1 MGMRV
6 RFKVSII
13 TLLVVMVVLVCGSI
27 SMLFLMASSQFSS
40 DIATQSFKSKTDHAV
55 TKVQGLLKMAFSTAS
70 VAAQQND
77 VDQMPQRF
85 IEASQLPLLLELL
98 SQNPSLYSTYYG
110 FANDDFYQVIAVRGD
125 EEILKRHAAPA
136 GTAWIVRAIVN
147 DGERVQ
153 RWGFL
158 NKQRQIISTTSD
170 PMPDYNPTQ
179 RPWYSAALEAGDVV
193 LSQPY
198 WFNSLKQPGITASGK
213 LYGTDG
219 VFGVDL
225 TLSGLAS
232 ELAAIEVSENG
243 VLVLTDAQHNVLAS
257 SPAIAS
263 DMLMKSL
270 GDMKNAQLQVMGA
283 VWGRLDNQVLQE
295 VAHEGTAYFA
305 EKDMIPFPGTELYL
319 GILAPVQDF
328 SDLFADFHRLIL
340 IVSLGSL
347 ILFIPISILFS
358 ASLSRKVT
366 RLTKAAQKVEH
377 LEFDAARIG
386 ATHIVEF
393 DELIQSFSHMS
404 ESLSQKTE
412 ELQFEQDKLS
422 KLVDLGISLSS
433 EKNTDR
439 LMEGLMR
446 GAKELTNADGC
457 SLYTVN
463 DNRNLEFKIVM
474 NDSLGIASGGT
485 SGNETSLAELVLYHE
500 DGSPNLKH
508 VACYAAIQEETVN
521 IADVYSSDEFDFSG
535 PKAFDES
542 TGYRTGSMLTV
553 PLKPRGGRVI
563 GVLQIINAQDKYGDG
578 FVAFDKDLE
587 PFVEAL
593 AAQASTALYNLQLL
607 EGQENLMDA
616 LIQLIAGAIDAK
628 SPYTGG
634 HCERVPELAIMLAK
648 EACEADTGSFADFA
662 FETDEEWREY
672 EIGAWLHDCGKV
684 VTPEYVVDKATKL
697 ETIYNRIHEVRTR
710 FEVLLRDAQIDMLE
724 AVANGMAQDQ
734 AQAAFEEKRQQ
745 LFDDFAF
752 VAECNVGG
760 EFMSDEALA
769 RLQKIATI
777 QWKRHFDIKLG
788 LSQAEEKR
796 FVSEPDGDCLEYLLA
811 DKPFHVFPR
820 ADTVHEV
827 YAERG
832 FKLDVP
838 DNLYDQGEL
847 YNLSIKRGT
856 LTEEE
861 RFKINEHIIQSIL
874 MLEQLPLPDHLKRV
888 PEYAGTHHE
897 TMIGTGYPRKLDAED
912 LSIPSRIMAIADI
925 FEALTASDR
934 PYKPVKTLSEA
945 VKILSFFKKDQHID
959 GELFDLFLTSGVYKV
974 YAERFLLPEQ
984 LDEVDITPY
993 LG

>member
-1 MGMRV
+1 M
-6 RFKVSII
+6 
-13 TLLVVMVVLVCGSI
+13 
-27 SMLFLMASSQFSS
+27 
-40 DIATQSFKSKTDHAV
+40 
-55 TKVQGLLKMAFSTAS
+55 
-70 VAAQQND
+70 
-77 VDQMPQRF
+77 
-85 IEASQLPLLLELL
+85 
-98 SQNPSLYSTYYG
+98 
-110 FANDDFYQVIAVRGD
+110 
-125 EEILKRHAAPA
+125 
-136 GTAWIVRAIVN
+136 
-147 DGERVQ
+147 
-153 RWGFL
+153 
-158 NKQRQIISTTSD
+158 
-170 PMPDYNPTQ
+170 
-179 RPWYSAALEAGDVV
+179 
-193 LSQPY
+193 
-198 WFNSLKQPGITASGK
+198 
-213 LYGTDG
+213 
-219 VFGVDL
+219 
-225 TLSGLAS
+225 
-232 ELAAIEVSENG
+232 
-243 VLVLTDAQHNVLAS
+243 
-257 SPAIAS
+257 
-263 DMLMKSL
+263 
-270 GDMKNAQLQVMGA
+270 
-283 VWGRLDNQVLQE
+283 
-295 VAHEGTAYFA
+295 
-305 EKDMIPFPGTELYL
+305 
-319 GILAPVQDF
+319 
-328 SDLFADFHRLIL
+328 
-340 IVSLGSL
+340 
-347 ILFIPISILFS
+347 
-358 ASLSRKVT
+358 T

-710 FEVLLRDAQIDMLE
+710 FEVLLRDARIDMLE